1 MNYPQELIDEVK
13 KRSAG
18 MRLEGIN
25 SGSGP
30 KHPKLMIIG
39 EAPGRNEIV
48 NNIPFSG
55 DAGKELNKSLAQ
67 IGLTRDDVYI
77 TSAVRSRPYA
87 IKKVFSKRENK
98 EVTKYPN
105 RKPTKKEVLAHAPF
119 LDYEIDYAQPKLI
132 VALGNT
138 GLERLLGPGHKISEE
153 HGKVIEN
160 TPILRLNPQKDGY
173 VWSKQKYTIFPE
185 YHPAAVF
192 YNRKLSDDIIKDWN
206 IIKPYLEKEKVALNE
221 LRMDLDEH
229 PLNQRK
235 YTELAYLPGN
245 SRKYSLNSVKTIES
259 PLRHKKILFLGSSVT
274 FGFGALGESF
284 VDYLWKKDGIDA
296 IKDADFGRSRYKLSW

>member
-1 MNYPQELIDEVK
+1 
-13 KRSAG
+13 
-18 MRLEGIN
+18 
-25 SGSGP
+25 
-30 KHPKLMIIG
+30 MIIG

-77 TSAVRSRPYA
+77 TSAVRSRPYSV
-87 IKKVFSKRENK
+87 KKVFSKRENK

-153 HGKVIEN
+153 HGKVIED
-160 TPILRLNPQKDGY
+160 TPILRLNEQKDGY
-173 VWSKQKYTIFPE
+173 VWSKEKYTIFPE

-192 YNRKLSDDIIKDWN
+192 YNRKLSDDIVKDWE
-206 IIKPYLEKEKVALNE
+206 IIKPYLEKEKL
-221 LRMDLDEH
+221 
-229 PLNQRK
+229 
-235 YTELAYLPGN
+235 
-245 SRKYSLNSVKTIES
+245 
-259 PLRHKKILFLGSSVT
+259 
-274 FGFGALGESF
+274 
-284 VDYLWKKDGIDA
+284 
-296 IKDADFGRSRYKLSW
+296 

>member
-30 KHPKLMIIG
+30 KHPRLMIIG

-138 GLERLLGPGHKISEE
+138 GLERLLGPGHKISKE

-160 TPILRLNPQKDGY
+160 TP
-173 VWSKQKYTIFPE
+173 
-185 YHPAAVF
+185 F
-192 YNRKLSDDIIKDWN
+192 YGSIHKKMVMFGQNKNTRSFLN
-206 IIKPYLEKEKVALNE
+206 IIQLLFF
-221 LRMDLDEH
+221 
-229 PLNQRK
+229 
-235 YTELAYLPGN
+235 
-245 SRKYSLNSVKTIES
+245 TI
-259 PLRHKKILFLGSSVT
+259 
-274 FGFGALGESF
+274 AN
-284 VDYLWKKDGIDA
+284 
-296 IKDADFGRSRYKLSW
+296 

>member
-77 TSAVRSRPYA
+77 TSAVRSRPYS
-87 IKKVFSKRENK
+87 IKKVFSKRENE

-138 GLERLLGPGHKISEE
+138 GLERLLGPGHKISAE

-160 TPILRLNPQKDGY
+160 TPILQLNPQKDGY

-192 YNRKLSDDIIKDWN
+192 YNRKLSDNIIKDWN
-206 IIKPYLEKEKVALNE
+206 IIKPYLEKEK
-221 LRMDLDEH
+221 
-229 PLNQRK
+229 
-235 YTELAYLPGN
+235 
-245 SRKYSLNSVKTIES
+245 
-259 PLRHKKILFLGSSVT
+259 
-274 FGFGALGESF
+274 
-284 VDYLWKKDGIDA
+284 
-296 IKDADFGRSRYKLSW
+296 

>member
-119 LDYEIDYAQPKLI
+119 LDYEMDYAQPKLI

-160 TPILRLNPQKDGY
+160 TPILRLNRQKDGY

-206 IIKPYLEKEKVALNE
+206 IIKPYLEKEK
-221 LRMDLDEH
+221 
-229 PLNQRK
+229 
-235 YTELAYLPGN
+235 
-245 SRKYSLNSVKTIES
+245 
-259 PLRHKKILFLGSSVT
+259 
-274 FGFGALGESF
+274 
-284 VDYLWKKDGIDA
+284 
-296 IKDADFGRSRYKLSW
+296 

>member
-1 MNYPQELIDEVK
+1 MNYPKELIDEVK

-119 LDYEIDYAQPKLI
+119 LDYEVDYAQPKLI

-138 GLERLLGPGHKISEE
+138 GLERLLGPGPKISAE

-160 TPILRLNPQKDGY
+160 TSILRLNPQKDGY

-192 YNRKLSDDIIKDWN
+192 YNRKLSDDIVKDWE
-206 IIKPYLEKEKVALNE
+206 IIKPYLEKEK
-221 LRMDLDEH
+221 
-229 PLNQRK
+229 Q
-235 YTELAYLPGN
+235 
-245 SRKYSLNSVKTIES
+245 
-259 PLRHKKILFLGSSVT
+259 
-274 FGFGALGESF
+274 
-284 VDYLWKKDGIDA
+284 
-296 IKDADFGRSRYKLSW
+296 

>member
-153 HGKVIEN
+153 HGKIIKN
-160 TPILRLNPQKDGY
+160 TSILRLNPQKDGY
-173 VWSKQKYTIFPE
+173 VWSKQKYTIVPE

-206 IIKPYLEKEKVALNE
+206 IIKPYLEKEK
-221 LRMDLDEH
+221 
-229 PLNQRK
+229 
-235 YTELAYLPGN
+235 
-245 SRKYSLNSVKTIES
+245 
-259 PLRHKKILFLGSSVT
+259 
-274 FGFGALGESF
+274 
-284 VDYLWKKDGIDA
+284 
-296 IKDADFGRSRYKLSW
+296 

>member
-98 EVTKYPN
+98 EITKYPN

-153 HGKVIEN
+153 HGKIIKN

-173 VWSKQKYTIFPE
+173 VCSKQKYTIFPE

-206 IIKPYLEKEKVALNE
+206 IIKPYLEKEK
-221 LRMDLDEH
+221 
-229 PLNQRK
+229 
-235 YTELAYLPGN
+235 
-245 SRKYSLNSVKTIES
+245 
-259 PLRHKKILFLGSSVT
+259 
-274 FGFGALGESF
+274 
-284 VDYLWKKDGIDA
+284 
-296 IKDADFGRSRYKLSW
+296 

>member
-87 IKKVFSKRENK
+87 IKKVFSKRQNK

-138 GLERLLGPGHKISEE
+138 GLERLLGPRHKISEE

-160 TPILRLNPQKDGY
+160 TPILQLNPQKDGY

-206 IIKPYLEKEKVALNE
+206 IIKPYLEKEK
-221 LRMDLDEH
+221 
-229 PLNQRK
+229 
-235 YTELAYLPGN
+235 
-245 SRKYSLNSVKTIES
+245 
-259 PLRHKKILFLGSSVT
+259 
-274 FGFGALGESF
+274 
-284 VDYLWKKDGIDA
+284 
-296 IKDADFGRSRYKLSW
+296 

>member
-87 IKKVFSKRENK
+87 IKKVFSKRQNK

-138 GLERLLGPGHKISEE
+138 GLERLLGLGHKISEE
-153 HGKVIEN
+153 HGKEIEN
-160 TPILRLNPQKDGY
+160 TSLLLLNPEKDGY
-173 VWSKQKYTIFPE
+173 VWSIQKYTIFPE

-206 IIKPYLEKEKVALNE
+206 IIKPYLEKEK
-221 LRMDLDEH
+221 
-229 PLNQRK
+229 
-235 YTELAYLPGN
+235 
-245 SRKYSLNSVKTIES
+245 
-259 PLRHKKILFLGSSVT
+259 
-274 FGFGALGESF
+274 
-284 VDYLWKKDGIDA
+284 
-296 IKDADFGRSRYKLSW
+296 

>member
-1 MNYPQELIDEVK
+1 MDYPEELIDEVK
-13 KRSAG
+13 KRSEG

-30 KHPKLMIIG
+30 KHPLLMIIG

-77 TSAVRSRPYA
+77 TSAVRSRPYSV
-87 IKKVFSKRENK
+87 KKVFSKRENK

-153 HGKVIEN
+153 HGKVIED
-160 TPILRLNPQKDGY
+160 TPILRLNEQKDGY
-173 VWSKQKYTIFPE
+173 VWSKEKYTIFPE

-192 YNRKLSDDIIKDWN
+192 YNRKLSDDIVKDWE
-206 IIKPYLEKEKVALNE
+206 IIKPYLEKEKLWVT
-221 LRMDLDEH
+221 
-229 PLNQRK
+229 K
-235 YTELAYLPGN
+235 
-245 SRKYSLNSVKTIES
+245 
-259 PLRHKKILFLGSSVT
+259 LF
-274 FGFGALGESF
+274 
-284 VDYLWKKDGIDA
+284 
-296 IKDADFGRSRYKLSW
+296 

>member
-48 NNIPFSG
+48 NNIPVSG

-160 TPILRLNPQKDGY
+160 TPILQLNRQKDGY

-206 IIKPYLEKEKVALNE
+206 IIKPYLEKEK
-221 LRMDLDEH
+221 
-229 PLNQRK
+229 
-235 YTELAYLPGN
+235 
-245 SRKYSLNSVKTIES
+245 
-259 PLRHKKILFLGSSVT
+259 
-274 FGFGALGESF
+274 
-284 VDYLWKKDGIDA
+284 
-296 IKDADFGRSRYKLSW
+296 

>member
-30 KHPKLMIIG
+30 NHPKLMIIG

-119 LDYEIDYAQPKLI
+119 LDYEIDYVQPKLI

-160 TPILRLNPQKDGY
+160 TPILRLNLQKDGY

-206 IIKPYLEKEKVALNE
+206 IIKPYLEKEK
-221 LRMDLDEH
+221 
-229 PLNQRK
+229 
-235 YTELAYLPGN
+235 
-245 SRKYSLNSVKTIES
+245 
-259 PLRHKKILFLGSSVT
+259 
-274 FGFGALGESF
+274 
-284 VDYLWKKDGIDA
+284 
-296 IKDADFGRSRYKLSW
+296 

>member
-119 LDYEIDYAQPKLI
+119 LDYEMDYAQPKLI
-132 VALGNT
+132 VTLGNT

-160 TPILRLNPQKDGY
+160 TPILRLNRQKDGY

-192 YNRKLSDDIIKDWN
+192 YNRELSDDIIKDWN
-206 IIKPYLEKEKVALNE
+206 IIKPYLEKEK
-221 LRMDLDEH
+221 
-229 PLNQRK
+229 
-235 YTELAYLPGN
+235 
-245 SRKYSLNSVKTIES
+245 
-259 PLRHKKILFLGSSVT
+259 
-274 FGFGALGESF
+274 
-284 VDYLWKKDGIDA
+284 
-296 IKDADFGRSRYKLSW
+296 

>member
-160 TPILRLNPQKDGY
+160 TPILQLNPQKDGY

-192 YNRKLSDDIIKDWN
+192 YNRKLSDNIIKDWN
-206 IIKPYLEKEKVALNE
+206 IIKPYLEKEK
-221 LRMDLDEH
+221 
-229 PLNQRK
+229 
-235 YTELAYLPGN
+235 
-245 SRKYSLNSVKTIES
+245 
-259 PLRHKKILFLGSSVT
+259 
-274 FGFGALGESF
+274 
-284 VDYLWKKDGIDA
+284 
-296 IKDADFGRSRYKLSW
+296 

>member
-1 MNYPQELIDEVK
+1 MKRRENLLDYPEELIDEVK
-13 KRSAG
+13 KRSEG

-30 KHPKLMIIG
+30 KHPLLMIIG

-77 TSAVRSRPYA
+77 TSAVRSRPYSV
-87 IKKVFSKRENK
+87 KKVFSKRENK

-153 HGKVIEN
+153 HGKVIED
-160 TPILRLNPQKDGY
+160 TPILRLNEQKDGY
-173 VWSKQKYTIFPE
+173 VWSKEKYTIFPE

-192 YNRKLSDDIIKDWN
+192 YNRKLSDDIVKDWE
-206 IIKPYLEKEKVALNE
+206 IIKPYLEKEKL
-221 LRMDLDEH
+221 
-229 PLNQRK
+229 
-235 YTELAYLPGN
+235 
-245 SRKYSLNSVKTIES
+245 
-259 PLRHKKILFLGSSVT
+259 
-274 FGFGALGESF
+274 
-284 VDYLWKKDGIDA
+284 
-296 IKDADFGRSRYKLSW
+296 

>member
-1 MNYPQELIDEVK
+1 MDYPKELIDEVK
-13 KRSAG
+13 KRSEG

-30 KHPKLMIIG
+30 KHPLLMIVG

-55 DAGKELNKSLAQ
+55 DAGKELNKSLMQ

-77 TSAVRSRPYA
+77 TSAVRSRPYSV
-87 IKKVFSKRENK
+87 KKVFSKRKNK

-160 TPILRLNPQKDGY
+160 TPILKLNEQKDGY
-173 VWSKQKYTIFPE
+173 VWSKEKYTIFPE

-192 YNRKLSDDIIKDWN
+192 YNRKLSDDIVKDWE
-206 IIKPYLEKEKVALNE
+206 IIKPYLEKEK
-221 LRMDLDEH
+221 
-229 PLNQRK
+229 
-235 YTELAYLPGN
+235 
-245 SRKYSLNSVKTIES
+245 S
-259 PLRHKKILFLGSSVT
+259 
-274 FGFGALGESF
+274 
-284 VDYLWKKDGIDA
+284 
-296 IKDADFGRSRYKLSW
+296 